1 MGEDDNNTTVAELVV
16 PAEAAA
22 NEALKTLTEG
32 TLNLLTPIKGGGK
45 EITALP
51 YNFMT
56 LTGWEICEAMDGD
69 KSAGNAF
76 RLSYKQAL
84 LLFATAAAKLTP
96 ELDATDIKKRLVG
109 PDAINA
115 VRLAEV
121 FYHASALRGRQ
132 TI

>member
-1 MGEDDNNTTVAELVV
+1 MSAEDKKPEELLA

-22 NEALKTLTEG
+22 DTVLKTLTEG

-56 LTGWEICEAMDGD
+56 LTGIEIVEALDGD
-69 KSAGNAF
+69 KSIGNAF

-96 ELDATDIKKRLVG
+96 ELDATDIKQRLVG

-132 TI
+132 II

>member
-1 MGEDDNNTTVAELVV
+1 MGEDDNNVAVAELVA

-22 NEALKTLTEG
+22 DEALKTLTEG

-56 LTGWEICEAMDGD
+56 LTGLEICEAMDGD
-69 KSAGNAF
+69 KSVGNAF